1 MKKVNL
7 TNELAAVSC
16 TKKGDPTKM
25 VDAIIGIKG
34 RYTKMGVTV
43 DEKELIARV
52 FIAVPSE
59 YKSVLV
65 AEQLRLADAFTL
77 THVRKT
83 VQDIYDIT
91 FGKAARDATSMAAE
105 SDGDK
110 EISLANVQNGK
121 QQGGCHKFGG
131 TCFKCGKKG
140 HKASQCRSGSQ
151 NNSSGSASHPKQ
163 CKFCGRNGHTEEKCW
178 INPGNK
184 VPGHAV
190 THLQKQLQAASVPNY
205 SGNGGCGG
213 QKEMLLC
220 KVDVSF
226 PKTVELLND
235 PNVFIADSGSSDH
248 STGHKIGIKVEA
260 DKDLDVPFIQP
271 NGIEVLPSSRGHL
284 PVTLCDKHGNALQD
298 LTIADIKYVANKSTI
313 S

>member
-1 MKKVNL
+1 MKALEERYNPTNCMKKVNL

-16 TKKGDPTKM
+16 TKKGDPSKM

-52 FIAVPSE
+52 LIAVPSE

-83 VQDIYDIT
+83 VKDIYDIT
-91 FGKAARDATSMAAE
+91 YGKAARDAASMAAE

-178 INPGNK
+178 LKPGNK

-190 THLQKQLQAASVPNY
+190 THLQKQLQAASVSHN
-205 SGNGGCGG
+205 SGNNGCGG
-213 QKEMLLC
+213 HKETMLC
-220 KVDVSF
+220 QVDVSF
-226 PKTVELLND
+226 PSRWNSYTIQMCSSPTAAVRVFLRDTRLVSRLRLTKTLT
-235 PNVFIADSGSSDH
+235 F
-248 STGHKIGIKVEA
+248 
-260 DKDLDVPFIQP
+260 
-271 NGIEVLPSSRGHL
+271 PSSNQTELRS
-284 PVTLCDKHGNALQD
+284 CR
-298 LTIADIKYVANKSTI
+298 VAVDVCQ
-313 S
+313 